1 MGRMGEI
8 EQLTRSCDQ
17 ASEPPSELAAK
28 RSLKAQIAKLDRA
41 LSCLV
46 VEGFPHIA
54 PLPRLPNRGGD
65 RPRLRGD
72 QSARLRGPERGPRL
86 LSLEQLET
94 QRDALVVQLRE
105 VELATAARVEH
116 ERRARQL
123 FEGMKLEPGRYRFYK
138 LRAADLG
145 EAGCGV
151 WHVRPRLGLIGM
163 LAGWWHLKLSSG
175 CPLAKGRRPVRRPR
189 AAEPIEVLCRCR
201 AGGVVLAASCW
212 RRCAG
217 DVVLATSRC

>member
-17 ASEPPSELAAK
+17 GSEPPSELAAK

-65 RPRLRGD
+65 RL
-72 QSARLRGPERGPRL
+72 RLRGPEQSPRLPSRERGPRLPPSRERGPRL

-94 QRDALVVQLRE
+94 QRDAL
-105 VELATAARVEH
+105 
-116 ERRARQL
+116 
-123 FEGMKLEPGRYRFYK
+123 
-138 LRAADLG
+138 
-145 EAGCGV
+145 
-151 WHVRPRLGLIGM
+151 
-163 LAGWWHLKLSSG
+163 
-175 CPLAKGRRPVRRPR
+175 
-189 AAEPIEVLCRCR
+189 
-201 AGGVVLAASCW
+201 
-212 RRCAG
+212 
-217 DVVLATSRC
+217 